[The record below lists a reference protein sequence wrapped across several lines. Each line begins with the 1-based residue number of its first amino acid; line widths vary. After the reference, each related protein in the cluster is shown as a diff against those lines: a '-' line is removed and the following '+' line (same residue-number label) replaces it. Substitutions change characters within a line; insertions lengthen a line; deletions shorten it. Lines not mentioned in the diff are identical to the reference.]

1 MNRGQTLA
9 GPLIPHSLDVKIL
22 DQHLLT
28 SGIFSVESPPNHNA
42 LLYGAACDMTDSS
55 IGLSDFV
62 EVLERGRSRN
72 ETLNRN
78 RVLLIVPVWIQTIL
92 RH

>member
-28 SGIFSVESPPNHNA
+28 SGIFSVEPQPNHNA
-42 LLYGAACDMTDSS
+42 LLYGATCDMIDSS
-55 IGLSDFV
+55 MVLGFV
-62 EVLERGRSRN
+62 ERGRSPN

-78 RVLLIVPVWIQTIL
+78 HVLLIVPVWIETIL
-92 RH
+92 SH